1 MTPHAFAAIDEP
13 AELLMIF
20 DRDGQQA
27 HVHRGG
33 ES

>member
-1 MTPHAFAAIDEP
+1 MEGP

-20 DRDGQQA
+20 DRDGATA

-33 ES
+33 Q